1 MTLASGIFKKLA
13 YKVESTYGTVPSA
26 SSAQALRRVQA
37 TLGLSKDTYQSAEI
51 RTDMQVSDF
60 RHGVRKVSG
69 NINGELSPA
78 TYKDFIAAALKR
90 DFAAVSAI
98 SSVAL
103 TIAGSGPTY
112 TVTRGSGSY
121 LTDGVKIGDIIR
133 LSVGSLNA
141 SNISKNLMV
150 TALTATVATVIV
162 PNASSMVA
170 EGPISGC
177 TVTVI
182 GKKTYVPATGHTDKS
197 WAIEAW
203 YSDISQSEVF
213 SGCKVSKVNINLPP
227 SGMATIGLDFM
238 GKDITTAASQ
248 YFTSPTAATTTGV
261 LAAVNGVIR
270 LNSVTV
276 AIITGLSVEINSEF
290 TSAPVVGSNTISNA
304 FPGTVKVS
312 GQVVAQFQDE
322 TLRDVFINET
332 EVDLYAVFT
341 TDNTAAADFVQIALP
356 RIKFG
361 GASKNDGQGSIVQT
375 IPFTALYN
383 STGGTGI
390 SKEATTISIQDSQ
403 A

>member
-1 MTLASGIFKKLA
+1 MTLASGIYKQIA
-13 YKVESTYGTVPSA
+13 YKVESAYGTVPSA
-26 SSAQALRRVQA
+26 ASAQALRRVQS
-37 TLGLSKDTYQSAEI
+37 TLGLSKDTYQSNEI

-60 RHGVRKVSG
+60 RHGVRKVNG
-69 NINGELSPA
+69 NISGELSPA

-98 SSVAL
+98 ASVAL
-103 TIAGSGPTY
+103 TIAGTGPTY
-112 TVTRGSGSY
+112 TITRGSGSY

-150 TALTATVATVIV
+150 TALTATIATVIV
-162 PNASSMVA
+162 PNASALVA
-170 EGPISGC
+170 EGPIAGC
-177 TVTVI
+177 TVTVT
-182 GKKTYVPATGHTDKS
+182 GKKTFIPTTGHTDKS
-197 WAIEAW
+197 WSIESW
-203 YSDISQSEVF
+203 YSDVSQSEVF
-213 SGCKVSKVNINLPP
+213 SGCKVSKVAVNLPP
-227 SGMATIGLDFM
+227 TGMATIALDFM
-238 GKDITTAASQ
+238 GKDITTATEQ
-248 YFTSPTAATTTGV
+248 YFTTPTAATTTGV

-270 LNSVTV
+270 LNGVTA
-276 AIITGLSVEINSEF
+276 AIITGLNVDISPEF
-290 TSAPVVGSNTISNA
+290 TSSPVVGSNTISNA

-312 GQVVAQFQDE
+312 GQVVAQFQDA

-341 TDNTAAADFVQIALP
+341 TTNDAAADFIQIALP
-356 RIKFG
+356 RVKFG

>member
-37 TLGLSKDTYQSAEI
+37 TLGLSKDTYESAEI

>member
-304 FPGTVKVS
+304 FPGTVQVS

>member
-1 MTLASGIFKKLA
+1 MTLAAGIFKQVA

-26 SSAQALRRVQA
+26 ASAQSLRRVQS
-37 TLGLSKDTYQSAEI
+37 TLGLSKDTYQSNEI
-51 RTDMQVSDF
+51 RSDMQVSDF

-69 NINGELSPA
+69 NIQGELSPK
-78 TYKDFIAAALKR
+78 TYADFIAAALKR
-90 DFAAVSAI
+90 DFAAVTAI
-98 SSVAL
+98 TGASL

-112 TVTRGSGSY
+112 TVTRAAGSF

-141 SNISKNLMV
+141 LNLAKNLMV

-162 PNASSMVA
+162 PNASALVA
-170 EGPISGC
+170 EGPIAGC
-177 TVTVI
+177 TVTVT
-182 GKKTYVPATGHTDKS
+182 GKKTFIPTTGHTDKS
-197 WAIEAW
+197 WSIEHW
-203 YSDISQSEVF
+203 HSDVSLSEVY
-213 SGCKVSKVNINLPP
+213 SGCKVNKVAINLPP
-227 SGMATIGLDFM
+227 TGMATIAMDFM

-261 LAAVNGVIR
+261 LAAVNGVLR
-270 LNSVTV
+270 VNGTTV
-276 AIITGLSVEINSEF
+276 AIITGLSVEISPEF
-290 TSAPVVGSNTISNA
+290 TSAPVVGSNTISNI

-312 GQVVAQFQDE
+312 GQAVAQFQDA

-341 TDNTAAADFVQIALP
+341 TTNDSAADFVQIALP
-356 RIKFG
+356 RVKFG
-361 GASKNDGQGSIVQT
+361 GASKNDGTGSIVQT

-383 STGGTGI
+383 STGGAGI

>member
-37 TLGLSKDTYQSAEI
+37 TLGLSKDTYTSAEI

-112 TVTRGSGSY
+112 TVTHRSGSY
-121 LTDGVKIGDIIR
+121 LTNGMKIGDIIR

-304 FPGTVKVS
+304 FPGTVQVS

-332 EVDLYAVFT
+332 EVDL
-341 TDNTAAADFVQIALP
+341 FV
-356 RIKFG
+356 RH
-361 GASKNDGQGSIVQT
+361 
-375 IPFTALYN
+375 
-383 STGGTGI
+383 
-390 SKEATTISIQDSQ
+390 EC
-403 A
+403 

>member
-37 TLGLSKDTYQSAEI
+37 TLGLSKDTYTSAEI

-304 FPGTVKVS
+304 FPGTVQVS

>member
-37 TLGLSKDTYQSAEI
+37 TLGLSKDTYKSAEI

-304 FPGTVKVS
+304 FPGTVEVS

>member
-37 TLGLSKDTYQSAEI
+37 TLGLSKDTFTSAEI

>member
-37 TLGLSKDTYQSAEI
+37 TLGLSKDTYTSAEI

-304 FPGTVKVS
+304 FPGTVNVS

>member
-1 MTLASGIFKKLA
+1 MTLAAGIYKQIA
-13 YKVESTYGTVPSA
+13 YKVESTFGTVPSA
-26 SSAQALRRVQA
+26 ASAQSLRRVQS
-37 TLGLSKDTYQSAEI
+37 TLGLSKDTYQSNEI

-60 RHGVRKVSG
+60 RHGVRKVNG
-69 NINGELSPA
+69 NITGELSPG
-78 TYKDFIAAALKR
+78 TYKDFIATALKR
-90 DFAAVSAI
+90 DFAAVTAI
-98 SSVAL
+98 TGASL

-112 TVTRGSGSY
+112 TVTRAAGSY

-133 LSVGSLNA
+133 LSVGALNA

-170 EGPISGC
+170 EGPIASC

-182 GKKTYVPATGHTDKS
+182 GKKTFVPTTGHTDKS
-197 WAIEAW
+197 WSIEAW

-213 SGCKVSKVNINLPP
+213 SGCKVSKVAINLPP
-227 SGMATIGLDFM
+227 TGMATIGIDFM

-276 AIITGLSVEINSEF
+276 AIITGLNVDISPEF
-290 TSAPVVGSNTISNA
+290 TSAPVVGSNTISNI

-312 GQVVAQFQDE
+312 GQAVVQFQDN
-322 TLRDVFINET
+322 TLRDAFINET

-341 TDNTAAADFVQIALP
+341 TDNTATADFVQIALP
-356 RIKFG
+356 RVKFG

>member
-37 TLGLSKDTYQSAEI
+37 TLGLSKDTYKSAEI

-341 TDNTAAADFVQIALP
+341 TDNTEAADFVQIALP

>member
-1 MTLASGIFKKLA
+1 MTLAAGIFKQVA

-26 SSAQALRRVQA
+26 ASAQSLRRVQS
-37 TLGLSKDTYQSAEI
+37 TLGLSKDTYKSNEI
-51 RTDMQVSDF
+51 RSDMQVSDF

-69 NINGELSPA
+69 NIQGELSPK
-78 TYKDFIAAALKR
+78 TYADFIAAALKR
-90 DFAAVSAI
+90 DFAAVTAI
-98 SSVAL
+98 TGASL

-112 TVTRGSGSY
+112 TVTRAAGSF

-141 SNISKNLMV
+141 LNLAKNLMV

-162 PNASSMVA
+162 PNASALVA
-170 EGPISGC
+170 EGPIAGC
-177 TVTVI
+177 TVTVT
-182 GKKTYVPATGHTDKS
+182 GKKTFIPTTGHTDKS
-197 WAIEAW
+197 WSIEHW
-203 YSDISQSEVF
+203 HSDVSLSEVY
-213 SGCKVSKVNINLPP
+213 SGCKVNKVAINLPP
-227 SGMATIGLDFM
+227 TGMATIAMDFM

-261 LAAVNGVIR
+261 LAAVNGVLR
-270 LNSVTV
+270 VNGTTV
-276 AIITGLSVEINSEF
+276 AIITGLSVEISPEF
-290 TSAPVVGSNTISNA
+290 TSAPVVGSNTISNI

-312 GQVVAQFQDE
+312 GQAVAQFQDA

-341 TDNTAAADFVQIALP
+341 TTNDSAADFVQIALP
-356 RIKFG
+356 RVKFG
-361 GASKNDGQGSIVQT
+361 GASKNDGTGSIVQT

-383 STGGTGI
+383 STGGAGI

>member
-37 TLGLSKDTYQSAEI
+37 TLGLSKDTYTSAEI

>member
-1 MTLASGIFKKLA
+1 MTLASGIYKQLA
-13 YKVESTYGTVPSA
+13 YKVESAYGTVPSA
-26 SSAQALRRVQA
+26 SSAQALRRVQS
-37 TLGLSKDTYQSAEI
+37 TLGLSKDTYQSNEI
-51 RTDMQVSDF
+51 RSDMQVSDF
-60 RHGVRKVSG
+60 RHGVRKVNG
-69 NINGELSPA
+69 NITGELSPA

-90 DFAAVSAI
+90 DFTAVSAI

-103 TIAGSGPTY
+103 TIAGTGPTY

-141 SNISKNLMV
+141 SNISKNLMI

-162 PNASSMVA
+162 PNASAMVA

-182 GKKTYVPATGHTDKS
+182 GKKTYIPSTGHTDKS
-197 WAIEAW
+197 YSIEAW

-213 SGCKVSKVNINLPP
+213 SGCKVSKVALNLPP
-227 SGMATIGLDFM
+227 TGMATIAMDFI

-248 YFTSPTAATTTGV
+248 YFTTPTAATTTGA
-261 LAAVNGVIR
+261 LAAVNGVVR

-276 AIITGLSVEINSEF
+276 AIVTGLSVEISPEF

-312 GQVVAQFQDE
+312 GQVVVQFQDA

-341 TDNTAAADFVQIALP
+341 TDNTSTADFVQIALP
-356 RIKFG
+356 RVKFG
-361 GASKNDGQGSIVQT
+361 GASKNDGTGSIVQT